1 MEKSKFI
8 DDLINKAKQ
17 ISVEITEKEAN
28 MFYEYDKLLL
38 DWNEKINLTAITDE
52 REIILK
58 HFIDS
63 LTINRYI
70 ENADNVMDIGT
81 GAGFPGVPLKIV
93 NENKRFILVDALNK
107 RVNFLE
113 EIKKVLNLKNLDLI
127 HSRSEDLA
135 KNLMYRENIDVVTSR
150 AVANLRVLVEYMLPF
165 IKLNGLCI
173 CMKGPNS
180 KEEIIEAENAIKIL
194 GGKIENIDKIILPES
209 EIERNIIII
218 RKVSNTPNKYPRKA
232 GTAPKQ
238 PL

>member
-81 GAGFPGVPLKIV
+81 GAGFPGVALKIV

-218 RKVSNTPNKYPRKA
+218 KKVSNTPNKYPRKA
-232 GTAPKQ
+232 GTASKQ

>member
-218 RKVSNTPNKYPRKA
+218 KKVSNTPNKYPRKA
-232 GTAPKQ
+232 GTASKQ

>member
-218 RKVSNTPNKYPRKA
+218 RKLSNTPNKYPRKA
-232 GTAPKQ
+232 GTASKQ

>member
-107 RVNFLE
+107 RVYFLE

-232 GTAPKQ
+232 GTASKQ

>member
-232 GTAPKQ
+232 GTASKQ